1 MDRPE
6 LLVDIVEVAM
16 MSGPS
21 CPSASSQQYLWSW
34 CAKHIFCLPVSNAIA
49 ERQFNIGSIY
59 LSHNESEESKQ
70 ASHLFVENVLHSDRD
85 GEDRVTSHHKE
96 QMRERLAR
104 YTSTVTRE
112 KIKQAQGN
120 LASRKASSST
130 AGRTLTTEE
139 VHRQA
144 LQRHPSRPAHAED
157 VATLQESGRK
167 HSVIFIPTRK
177 GDAASAQTKSIVS
190 ASTSTDA
197 IEAPPA
203 ATAEAEVEEIQ
214 S

>member
-96 QMRERLAR
+96 QTAQMKNITLPAN
-104 YTSTVTRE
+104 
-112 KIKQAQGN
+112 KI
-120 LASRKASSST
+120 SRC
-130 AGRTLTTEE
+130 LHTTID
-139 VHRQA
+139 HCHA
-144 LQRHPSRPAHAED
+144 LQRE
-157 VATLQESGRK
+157 
-167 HSVIFIPTRK
+167 
-177 GDAASAQTKSIVS
+177 
-190 ASTSTDA
+190 
-197 IEAPPA
+197 IE
-203 ATAEAEVEEIQ
+203 
-214 S
+214 